1 MYAEQLVSLGLV
13 KKGQVINQDTELDII
28 RHGLSVKHARKVMK
42 DMAMSS
48 GEWVGL
54 IGLSPR
60 SLQRK
65 SDSDL
70 LTPSQSEKTLAIRR
84 VVDLAVDY
92 YGSRPVAL
100 DWLKT
105 PQVAFGGKAA
115 VDYLDTNTGIQYVE
129 TILNRL
135 IHGMTA

>member
-1 MYAEQLVSLGLV
+1 MYAEQLMSLGIV
-13 KKGQVINQDTELDII
+13 KEGQVINQDMELDII
-28 RHGLSVKHARKVMK
+28 RHGLKVKHARKVMK
-42 DMAMSS
+42 EMAMSS
-48 GEWVGL
+48 GEWVTL

-84 VVDLAVDY
+84 VVDLAVEY
-92 YGSRPVAL
+92 YEDRDTAL

-105 PQVAFGGKAA
+105 PQLAFGGKAA

-129 TILNRL
+129 NVLNRL
-135 IHGMTA
+135 MHGMTA